1 MRVDPKAEQPLRAL
15 VVDDDG
21 ALRLMLR
28 ASLEQQGLAVVE
40 AENGADALAKFDLFA
55 PDIVLLD
62 VVMPELDGFATC
74 RTLRSR
80 AHGRRTPILMLTGL
94 DDVESVDDAYEAG
107 ATDFLQKPVNWTMFG
122 HRIRY
127 ILRTSTAVNE
137 LAASQARLATS
148 QRVARLGSW
157 EWEAASGRIYRSDEV
172 HSITGVRPEE
182 FPATFPELL
191 ALVHPDDRERVRDA
205 MARWMGAD
213 GSETIEF
220 RLQRAD
226 GTTRSVH
233 CQVEG
238 ERDDACKLVRLHGIL
253 QDVTDRRQAEEKI
266 RHLAYYDTV
275 TGLPNRAWLLERLDM
290 MIAYARRRDETMAV
304 MFMDLDQF
312 KRINDTLGHSA
323 GDAMLKEVSAR
334 IGRSIR
340 RGDVVGRAGAHG
352 SSASIAR
359 LGGDEFCV
367 LLGAMKRTEDAAT
380 VANRLLESFSEPFML
395 EGFEAF
401 GSASIGIA
409 VFPHDGLDGASLLKA
424 ADAAMYHAK
433 DQGRNTF
440 RFYSRALNARAIERL
455 TLESELRRAVERGE
469 FTLHYQTQVRDEAR
483 RVVGIEALVRWNHP
497 TRGLLM
503 PAQFVPFAEECRQIV
518 QIEEWVLRTA
528 CLQNKAWQ
536 DAGAPAVPV
545 SVNIS
550 VHHFGLAGLAD
561 KVGMAL
567 AESGLAPGY
576 LTLEITEGV
585 LMADGEVVSDN
596 LRRLKQ
602 MGVRLSLDDFGTGY
616 SSLSYLKRLPL
627 DELKIDQSFA
637 FDVVGNADSAAI
649 VSAIIAIGRTLN
661 LELVA
666 EGIETEDQS
675 ACLKLQGCNVMQ
687 GYLFS
692 HPQPPE
698 LVAEMR
704 GAGTASR

>member
-1 MRVDPKAEQPLRAL
+1 
-15 VVDDDG
+15 
-21 ALRLMLR
+21 
-28 ASLEQQGLAVVE
+28 
-40 AENGADALAKFDLFA
+40 
-55 PDIVLLD
+55 
-62 VVMPELDGFATC
+62 
-74 RTLRSR
+74 
-80 AHGRRTPILMLTGL
+80 
-94 DDVESVDDAYEAG
+94 
-107 ATDFLQKPVNWTMFG
+107 
-122 HRIRY
+122 
-127 ILRTSTAVNE
+127 
-137 LAASQARLATS
+137 
-148 QRVARLGSW
+148 
-157 EWEAASGRIYRSDEV
+157 
-172 HSITGVRPEE
+172 
-182 FPATFPELL
+182 
-191 ALVHPDDRERVRDA
+191 
-205 MARWMGAD
+205 
-213 GSETIEF
+213 
-220 RLQRAD
+220 
-226 GTTRSVH
+226 
-233 CQVEG
+233 
-238 ERDDACKLVRLHGIL
+238 
-253 QDVTDRRQAEEKI
+253 
-266 RHLAYYDTV
+266 
-275 TGLPNRAWLLERLDM
+275 
-290 MIAYARRRDETMAV
+290 
-304 MFMDLDQF
+304 
-312 KRINDTLGHSA
+312 
-323 GDAMLKEVSAR
+323 
-334 IGRSIR
+334 
-340 RGDVVGRAGAHG
+340 
-352 SSASIAR
+352 
-359 LGGDEFCV
+359 
-367 LLGAMKRTEDAAT
+367 
-380 VANRLLESFSEPFML
+380 
-395 EGFEAF
+395 
-401 GSASIGIA
+401 
-409 VFPHDGLDGASLLKA
+409 
-424 ADAAMYHAK
+424 
-433 DQGRNTF
+433 
-440 RFYSRALNARAIERL
+440 
-455 TLESELRRAVERGE
+455 
-469 FTLHYQTQVRDEAR
+469 
-483 RVVGIEALVRWNHP
+483 
-497 TRGLLM
+497 M

>member
-1 MRVDPKAEQPLRAL
+1 
-15 VVDDDG
+15 
-21 ALRLMLR
+21 
-28 ASLEQQGLAVVE
+28 
-40 AENGADALAKFDLFA
+40 
-55 PDIVLLD
+55 
-62 VVMPELDGFATC
+62 
-74 RTLRSR
+74 
-80 AHGRRTPILMLTGL
+80 
-94 DDVESVDDAYEAG
+94 
-107 ATDFLQKPVNWTMFG
+107 
-122 HRIRY
+122 
-127 ILRTSTAVNE
+127 
-137 LAASQARLATS
+137 
-148 QRVARLGSW
+148 
-157 EWEAASGRIYRSDEV
+157 
-172 HSITGVRPEE
+172 
-182 FPATFPELL
+182 
-191 ALVHPDDRERVRDA
+191 
-205 MARWMGAD
+205 
-213 GSETIEF
+213 
-220 RLQRAD
+220 
-226 GTTRSVH
+226 
-233 CQVEG
+233 
-238 ERDDACKLVRLHGIL
+238 
-253 QDVTDRRQAEEKI
+253 
-266 RHLAYYDTV
+266 
-275 TGLPNRAWLLERLDM
+275 M

-340 RGDVVGRAGAHG
+340 RGDVVGRAGADG

-380 VANRLLESFSEPFML
+380 VANRLLESFGEPFML

-409 VFPHDGLDGASLLKA
+409 VFPHDGRDGASLLKA

-483 RVVGIEALVRWNHP
+483 LVVGIEALVRWNHP

-518 QIEEWVLRTA
+518 QIEDWVLRTA
-528 CLQNKAWQ
+528 CRQNKAWQ

-637 FDVVGNADSAAI
+637 FDIVGNADSAAI

-675 ACLKLQGCNVMQ
+675 TCLKLQGCNVMQ

-704 GAGTASR
+704 GAGTAGP